1 MEVLKLILLAGSFQG
16 FILAAVLFFRRNH
29 RSANRIF
36 ACFLCLIS
44 FHLILAAFDE
54 QSFFI
59 RFPHLLHI
67 TWVMPLL
74 YGPLVIL
81 FFRRISLLNPK
92 FKSVELL
99 FFVPFLVSLLIQLP
113 FFLQPAHEKIEYIN
127 NFNLSVADDF
137 GIMNQITN
145 FFHLFFFTHAIIE
158 FQKHKK
164 HIVHY
169 YSDISKAQMNWYY
182 AFIRIIF
189 VLVVFSIITFYG
201 KKWDLPYLKHI
212 YPYHFLGIVIA
223 IYWTGYKALH
233 QPLLFGGDIPDSF
246 IQPGESHGT
255 YPKETDNSLDPKPRQ
270 IKINPQ
276 LVLELE
282 KSLRILM
289 EKENWYLNSELTIQE
304 VAEKLKTNKQY
315 ISEVINKSFRK
326 NFYDFIN
333 DYRIEE
339 FKRLAAQPGADR
351 MNILGIA
358 FEAGFNSKATF
369 NAVFK
374 KKTGVT
380 PSEYIRQNLLKPVE
394 VSES

>member
-1 MEVLKLILLAGSFQG
+1 MQLLKLLLLAGSFQG
-16 FILAAVLFFRRNH
+16 FILAAVLFFRRYH
-29 RSANRIF
+29 LKANRIF
-36 ACFLCLIS
+36 ALFLCLIS

-54 QSFFI
+54 QSFFK

-74 YGPLVIL
+74 YGPLVII
-81 FFRRISLLNPK
+81 FFRRISLISPK
-92 FKSVELL
+92 FKPSELL

-113 FFLQPAHEKIEYIN
+113 FFLQPAHQKIAYIN
-127 NFNLSVADDF
+127 DYSRSVADDF
-137 GIMNQITN
+137 GFMNQFTN
-145 FFHLFFFTHAIIE
+145 FFHLFFFTHAILE

-164 HIVHY
+164 HIVQY
-169 YSDISKAQMNWYY
+169 YSNISKAQMSWYY
-182 AFIRIIF
+182 NFIRIVF
-189 VLVVFSIITFYG
+189 VLVLFSLVSFYG
-201 KKWDLPYLKHI
+201 KKWNLPYLKYI

-223 IYWTGYKALH
+223 IYWTGYKVLH
-233 QPLLFGGDIPDSF
+233 QPLLFGGEVPASF
-246 IQPGESHGT
+246 IRQTETTPESAF
-255 YPKETDNSLDPKPRQ
+255 KDNTQQTESRQ
-270 IKINPQ
+270 IKIKPQ
-276 LVLELE
+276 LVQELE
-282 KSLRILM
+282 KNIYNLM
-289 EKENWYLNSELTIQE
+289 EQEKWYLNSELTIQD

-339 FKRLAAQPGADR
+339 FKRLVAQPGSDR

-374 KKTGVT
+374 KKTSVT

-394 VSES
+394 V

>member
-1 MEVLKLILLAGSFQG
+1 LLAGSFQG
-16 FILAAVLFFRRNH
+16 FILAVVLFFRQNH
-29 RSANRIF
+29 RPANRIF
-36 ACFLCLIS
+36 AFFLCLIS

-54 QSFFI
+54 QSFFT

-74 YGPLVIL
+74 YGPLVII
-81 FFRRISLLNPK
+81 FFRRISLISPQ
-92 FKSVELL
+92 FKPAEVL
-99 FFVPFLVSLLIQLP
+99 FFVPFLISLTLQLP
-113 FFLQPAHEKIEYIN
+113 FFLQSAQEKIAYIN
-127 NFNLSVADDF
+127 DFSRSVADDF
-137 GIMNQITN
+137 GFMNQFTN

-164 HIVHY
+164 HIVQY
-169 YSDISKAQMNWYY
+169 YSDISKAQMRWYY
-182 AFIRIIF
+182 NFILIIF
-189 VLVVFSIITFYG
+189 VLVLFSIVTFYG

-223 IYWTGYKALH
+223 IYWTGYKVLH
-233 QPLLFGGDIPDSF
+233 QPLLFGGEIPESF
-246 IQPGESHGT
+246 IQPVKSDASPEQQSESL
-255 YPKETDNSLDPKPRQ
+255 PPETRQ

-276 LVLELE
+276 LVQELE
-282 KSLRILM
+282 KSLRNLM
-289 EKENWYLNSELTIQE
+289 ENEKLYLNSELTIQE

-326 NFYDFIN
+326 NFYDFVN
-333 DYRIEE
+333 DYRLEE
-339 FKRLAAQPGADR
+339 FKRLAALPGSDR

-374 KKTGVT
+374 KKNGMT
-380 PSEYIRQNLLKPVE
+380 PSEFIRDNILRPVE
-394 VSES
+394 V

>member
-1 MEVLKLILLAGSFQG
+1 MQLLKLILLTGSLQG
-16 FILAAVLFFRRNH
+16 VILAAVLLSRRYH
-29 RSANRIF
+29 RKANRIF
-36 ACFLCLIS
+36 AIFLCLIS

-54 QSFFI
+54 QSFFN

-81 FFRRISLLNPK
+81 FFRRISLINPS
-92 FKSVELL
+92 FKVVELL
-99 FFVPFLVSLLIQLP
+99 FFIPFLVSLVIQLP
-113 FFLQPAHEKIEYIN
+113 FFLQPAQLKLDYIN
-127 NFNLSVADDF
+127 DFSRSVNDDF
-137 GIMNQITN
+137 GFMNQFTN

-158 FQKHKK
+158 FEKHKK
-164 HIVHY
+164 HIVQY
-169 YSDISKAQMNWYY
+169 YSDISKAQMGWYY
-182 AFIRIIF
+182 NFIRVVLALVII
-189 VLVVFSIITFYG
+189 SIVSFYG
-201 KKWDLPYLKHI
+201 RKWNLPYLKNI

-223 IYWTGYKALH
+223 IYWTGYKVLH
-233 QPLLFGGDIPDSF
+233 QPLLFGGEVPRSFMKPAEDEIP
-246 IQPGESHGT
+246 QEMELKHNT
-255 YPKETDNSLDPKPRQ
+255 QQTEARQ

-276 LVLELE
+276 LVNELE
-282 KSLRILM
+282 KSLRNLM
-289 EKENWYLNSELTIQE
+289 EKEKCYLDSELTIQD

-333 DYRIEE
+333 DYRMEE
-339 FKRLAAQPGADR
+339 FKRLAAQPGSDR

-358 FEAGFNSKATF
+358 YEAGFNSKATF

-380 PSEYIRQNLLKPVE
+380 PSEYIRQHILKPVE
-394 VSES
+394 V

>member
-1 MEVLKLILLAGSFQG
+1 MQLLKLILLAGSFQG
-16 FILAAVLFFRRNH
+16 FILAVVLFFRQNH
-29 RSANRIF
+29 RQANYIF
-36 ACFLCLIS
+36 AFFLCLIS

-54 QSFFI
+54 QSFFT

-74 YGPLVIL
+74 YGPLVII
-81 FFRRISLLNPK
+81 FFRRISLISPR
-92 FKSVELL
+92 FKPAELL
-99 FFVPFLVSLLIQLP
+99 FFLPFLISLTLQLP
-113 FFLQPAHEKIEYIN
+113 FFLQSAQEKIAYIN
-127 NFNLSVADDF
+127 DFSRSVADDF
-137 GIMNQITN
+137 GFMNQFTN

-164 HIVHY
+164 HIVQY
-169 YSDISKAQMNWYY
+169 YSDISKAQMRWYY
-182 AFIRIIF
+182 NFLLIIF
-189 VLVVFSIITFYG
+189 VLVLFSIVTFYG

-223 IYWTGYKALH
+223 IYWTGYKVLH
-233 QPLLFGGDIPDSF
+233 QPLLFGGEIPESF
-246 IQPGESHGT
+246 IQPFKSEAVSENQSDT
-255 YPKETDNSLDPKPRQ
+255 LMQPETRQ

-276 LVLELE
+276 LVQELE
-282 KSLRILM
+282 KSLLNLM
-289 EKENWYLNSELTIQE
+289 ENEKLYLNSELTIQE

-326 NFYDFIN
+326 NFYDFVN
-333 DYRIEE
+333 DYRLEE
-339 FKRLAAQPGADR
+339 FKRLAAQPGSDR

-374 KKTGVT
+374 KKNGMT
-380 PSEYIRQNLLKPVE
+380 PSEYIRENILRPVE
-394 VSES
+394 V